1 MGLATYIDEV
11 GQRTRSISVYDTGD
25 REGIERLSAFFGS
38 VEVRGV
44 TDHPGLISRFSAPV
58 PDRDAVA
65 ISTIDELGGD
75 YVLVD
80 SEFEV
85 VGTLP
90 REELDVPEFVV
101 RFDETTFRV
110 AEGNKPLLNEMSRH
124 IERLALRRDAG
135 QLLTGVQE
143 LSRLRIESR
152 TDETYRRLADS
163 NVDTHVFGRGDSDD
177 TDRESSVHESDAAE
191 IADSWFVVFR
201 DDDAGAALVAVETD
215 PNTYRG
221 FWTFERD
228 LVEEIADY
236 IERTYLERSASD

>member
-1 MGLATYIDEV
+1 MGLATYIGEV
-11 GQRTRSISVYDTGD
+11 GQRRRSISVYDTGN
-25 REGIERLSAFFGS
+25 REGIERLSSFFRD
-38 VEVRGV
+38 VEVLEV
-44 TDHPGLISRFSAPV
+44 SEHPGILSRFSAPV
-58 PDRDAVA
+58 PDRNIVA

-80 SEFEV
+80 PEFEV

-90 REELDVPEFVV
+90 REELDLPEFVV

-143 LSRLRIESR
+143 LSRLRGEPR
-152 TDETYRRLADS
+152 TDEMYRQLADS
-163 NVDTHVFGRGDSDD
+163 NVDTHVFGRGDSDYS
-177 TDRESSVHESDAAE
+177 DREASVHENDAEE

-201 DDDAGAALVAVETD
+201 DGDAGAALVAVETG

-228 LVEEIADY
+228 LVEDVAEY
-236 IERTYLERSASD
+236 IESTYLRTP